1 MCKADPNRLIGG
13 TVKSFLSK
21 GLLLAG
27 LSAGCLLWGQNAST
41 SLHGVVKDPTG
52 AVLPGAKV
60 TLTNELKG
68 SVTETTTNATGL
80 YNFAQIPPAHYK
92 VTVTVS
98 GFADQS
104 KSAELLVNQP
114 ATIDFTESVE
124 SNTVTIDV
132 SAQVQTLNT
141 TDATIGNSVA
151 NEVIAALPLD
161 GRDPAALLSLQ
172 PGVLFI
178 GQKPSEVGSDGRQG
192 SVSGAR
198 SDQSSI
204 SLDGIEDDDELN
216 GYAFQGILRST
227 VDSTEEFRVTTS
239 NANADAGRSSGAQI
253 SLVTKSGTN
262 HLHGSL
268 YEYNR
273 PSNTVANDWFLK
285 ETQLSTG
292 VENRPVKYIQ
302 NVFGGSAS
310 GPALK
315 DKLFFFFNYEG
326 QRIATNSAETRTVPT
341 ASFMAGEL
349 KYTDETGATQTL
361 SSAQIAQLDAN
372 CTACSSPGVNKALIS
387 YYSAVPVATGTTEG
401 DKLNS
406 GSYLFSSPKPIT
418 LNTSILKLDYELNAT
433 NRVFVRG
440 NLQKDTNSNVEQF
453 PGQPPSDQT
462 IDNSKGFVIGHTWT
476 PRSNLVNDL
485 RYGFT
490 RQGYSDRGVGKGEYV
505 YVRFLNQPTSQERT
519 TIRHVPVNTI
529 TDALTLAKGNHSI
542 SLGGSWHRIDFLTQT
557 DENSYNGASTN
568 PSWLKGNAPS
578 PTTIGMP
585 NFSAGFKTSF
595 MRAYAT
601 MIGTVPEY
609 DQNINYKVADATSAT
624 IMAEGAMVTREFVTN
639 NFEYYLQ
646 DTWHV
651 NQKLTVNFGFHHSLA
666 QVPYETHGQQIA
678 PTVDTHD
685 WFAKRAEYAAEG
697 KVYEPDLIFA
707 PNGKQNGKPGYWSK
721 QKLNLA
727 PRLSAAY
734 ALTPKTSVRAGA
746 GLYFDHFGEA
756 LAQRF
761 SDSGAFGLSATL
773 ESATSYYTYA
783 SSPRFSGGNVMPN
796 IPVSTPDKT
805 VTYPY
810 TYPEGSLSIEWGVD
824 NHLKTPYSAAFNFSV
839 QRELPAGFTLE
850 ATYIG
855 RLGRNLLQNLDMAEP
870 VNFVDP
876 QGAGDYY
883 TAAARLAKVVDE
895 NQGYA
900 ANVEAIPYFEH
911 VFPQMKNTDSEG
923 ESATQAIYNNE
934 YAPNRTSWG
943 LIQALYDIDAG
954 CYYGCPD
961 GTRFWQ
967 NQFASLYA
975 KSSIGHSS
983 YNAGQLVLRH
993 PFSHGLS
1000 LDFSYTLSKS
1010 LDWGSDVERSARGYG
1025 AVQNSFKP
1033 WLNKGVSDFDTRHL
1047 ITGSWVY
1054 ALPVGRGRLLAANSS
1069 RLVDTFI
1076 GGWQW
1081 SGLYRWTSGLPFSLN
1096 DAGWNTNWDIPSWS
1110 VVTGKVKTHKH
1121 IDAYGNPQVFADP
1134 DAIYNGVASGTPIRI
1149 AYPGEAGQRNNF
1161 RGDGFFDI
1169 DSSLSKNF
1177 DLHKF
1182 GKLHGT
1188 WDVFNVTNSVRF
1200 DPYSLTTTIS
1210 ESALG
1215 NYDTELG
1222 GQSPFRRMQ
1231 FSLRWDF

>member
-1 MCKADPNRLIGG
+1 
-13 TVKSFLSK
+13 VKSFLSR
-21 GLLLAG
+21 GLLIG
-27 LSAGCLLWGQNAST
+27 FLSAGSILWGQNAST

-52 AVLPGAKV
+52 AVLPGVKV
-60 TLTNELKG
+60 TLTNVQKG
-68 SVTETTTNATGL
+68 STTEATTNATGL

-92 VTVTVS
+92 ITVTAS
-98 GFADQS
+98 GFAEQS

-124 SNTVTIDV
+124 ANTVTIDV
-132 SAQVQTLNT
+132 SAQAQTINT
-141 TDATIGNSVA
+141 TDATVGNSVA
-151 NEVIAALPLD
+151 NEVIVSLPLD

-178 GQKPSEVGSDGRQG
+178 GQKPADAGSDGRQG

-204 SLDGIEDDDELN
+204 SLDGIEDNDEMH

-262 HLHGSL
+262 QLHGSL

-285 ETQLSTG
+285 QTQLKTG

-302 NVFGGSAS
+302 NVFGGSGS
-310 GPALK
+310 GPALR

-349 KYTDETGATQTL
+349 KYTDANGAIQTL
-361 SSAQIAQLDAN
+361 SSAQIAELDAT
-372 CTACSSPGVNKALIS
+372 CTACTTPGVNKAMLD
-387 YYSAVPVATGTTEG
+387 YYSGVPVATGTAEG

-406 GSYLFSSPKPIT
+406 GSYLFSSPKPST
-418 LNTSILKLDYELNAT
+418 LNTSILKLDYDLNSA
-433 NRVFVRG
+433 NRFFVRG
-440 NLQKDTNSNVEQF
+440 NLQKDTASGVEQF
-453 PGQPPSDQT
+453 PGLPAEDET
-462 IDNSKGFVIGHTWT
+462 IDNSKGFVLGHTWT
-476 PRSNLVNDL
+476 ARANLVNDL

-490 RQGYSDRGVGKGEYV
+490 RQGYSDRGIGKGEYV
-505 YVRFLNQPTSQERT
+505 YVRFLNQPTSQTRT

-529 TDALTLAKGNHSI
+529 TDAMTLAKGNHSI
-542 SLGGSWHRIDFLTQT
+542 AIGGSWHRIDFQTQT
-557 DENSYNGASTN
+557 DANSYNGASTN
-568 PSWLKGNAPS
+568 PSWLKGKAPS
-578 PTTIGMP
+578 PTTLKQAMP
-585 NFSAGFKTSF
+585 DVATGFSTNYL
-595 MRAYAT
+595 RAYAT
-601 MIGTVPEY
+601 IIGTVPEL
-609 DQNINYKVADATSAT
+609 DQNLNYKVASTTSAN
-624 IMAEGAMVTREFVTN
+624 IMAEGAMVSREFVTN

-646 DTWHV
+646 DTWHI

-666 QVPYETHGQQIA
+666 QTPYETHGQQIA

-685 WFAKRAEYAAEG
+685 WFAKRGSYAAEG
-697 KVYEPDLIFA
+697 KVYEPDLIFS
-707 PNGKQNGKPGYWSK
+707 PNGKENGKPGYWPK
-721 QKLNLA
+721 QKLNIA

-734 ALTPKTSVRAGA
+734 ELTPKTSVRAGA
-746 GLYFDHFGEA
+746 GLYYDHFGEG

-761 SDSGAFGLSATL
+761 SDNGAFGLSATL
-773 ESATSYYTYA
+773 QSASSYYTYA
-783 SSPRFSGGNVMPN
+783 ASPRFAGGSTMPN
-796 IPVSTPDKT
+796 IPVTTPDKT

-810 TYPEGSLSIEWGVD
+810 TYPEDSLAIEWGVD
-824 NHLKTPYSAAFNFSV
+824 SHMKTPYSASFNLSV

-850 ATYIG
+850 GTYIG
-855 RLGRNLLQNLDMAEP
+855 RLGRNLMQTLDMAEP
-870 VNFVDP
+870 VDFVDP
-876 QGAGDYY
+876 QGGGDYY
-883 TAAARLAKVVDE
+883 TAAARLAKIVDD
-895 NQGYA
+895 NQGNDA
-900 ANVEAIPYFEH
+900 TVEAIPYFEH
-911 VFPQMKNTDSEG
+911 VFPQMKEYDSAG

-934 YAPNRTSWG
+934 FAYNRTSWG
-943 LIQALYDIDAG
+943 LIQALYDLDAG

-975 KSSIGHSS
+975 KSSIGRSS
-983 YNAGQLVLRH
+983 YHAGQVVLRH
-993 PFSHGLS
+993 PSSHGLS
-1000 LDFSYTLSKS
+1000 LDFSYTFSKS
-1010 LDWGSDVERSARGYG
+1010 LDWGSDVERAGYGYG
-1025 AVQNSFKP
+1025 AIQNSFKP
-1033 WLNKGVSDFDTRHL
+1033 WLNKGVSDFDTKHL
-1047 ITGSWVY
+1047 ITGDWVY
-1054 ALPVGRGRLLAANSS
+1054 ALPVGHGRQFAANSS

-1096 DAGWNTNWDIPSWS
+1096 EGGWTTNWNVQSWA
-1110 VVTGKVKTHKH
+1110 VTTGKVKLHKH
-1121 IDAYGNPQVFADP
+1121 LDTGGVPQVFADP
-1134 DAIYNGVASGTPIRI
+1134 DAILNGVASGSPVRI

-1161 RGDGFFDI
+1161 RADGFFDI
-1169 DSSLSKNF
+1169 DTSLTKSFNLQKA
-1177 DLHKF
+1177 
-1182 GKLHGT
+1182 GKIRFA
-1188 WDVFNVTNSVRF
+1188 WDVFNVTNLVRF
-1200 DPYSLTTTIS
+1200 DAYSLTTTIT
-1210 ESALG
+1210 EAALG

-1231 FSLRWDF
+1231 FSMRWEF